1 MAPRVVLDTNLFVAA
16 GFNPRSHSARI
27 VAAVAAGE
35 LAMVWS
41 AATRGETL
49 HVLGRIPPLASHDL
63 APLFRPERELPD
75 ADTSPYG
82 FIPDPADRAFAALA
96 VAAGAV
102 LITSDAHLL
111 DHRAALATPVLTP
124 GAFLASHP

>member
-41 AATRGETL
+41 AATRGEAL
-49 HVLGRIPPLASHDL
+49 YVLGRIPPLASRGL
-63 APLFRPERELPD
+63 APLFRPEQELPD
-75 ADTSPYG
+75 ADPSPYG
-82 FIPDPADRAFAALA
+82 FIPDPADRVFAALA

-111 DHRAALATPVLTP
+111 DQRAALATPVLTP
-124 GAFLASHP
+124 GAFWASRP